1 MNRLNELLTI
11 LQEECAEVSQC
22 ASKCI
27 RFGVDATYEGKTN
40 RERLEHELGDL
51 LAMVKLIDEESPL
64 NADAMIAH
72 AEAKLIK
79 VEGYMNNPKN
89 KPKKAPRRKSLK
101 SK

>member
-27 RFGVDATYEGKTN
+27 RFGIDAVYEGKTN

-51 LAMVKLIDEESPL
+51 LAMVKLIDEESPINSDHVL
-64 NADAMIAH
+64 AC

-79 VEGYMNNPKN
+79 VEGFMKNSKN
-89 KPKKAPRRKSLK
+89 KPKKAPNRKSLK